1 MDKHIIVLLTRI
13 LYQVTLSKPLNI
25 LEGISISQY
34 YWAKQEKS
42 SGCALSDLLS
52 RITLKL
58 KRGHSIIMWT
68 KFYPD
73 LTTYPIKRTIVDILH
88 NTYPIYTCIHP
99 KIVYALVLCIH
110 LTKNRLSTDHLPTPS
125 CPRSYWMTPKAEKL
139 KDNCWWYDLIW
150 SF

>member
-1 MDKHIIVLLTRI
+1 MDRHIIVLLTRI

-58 KRGHSIIMWT
+58 KRGHSITTWT
-68 KFYPD
+68 KFFPV
-73 LTTYPIKRTIVDILH
+73 LTTYALKWTMGCLH
-88 NTYPIYTCIHP
+88 HTANIFKVFFTLFTCVPFSNVIPLYHLHLITASSTVEKCKHWFTVVYCNIYIFT
-99 KIVYALVLCIH
+99 L
-110 LTKNRLSTDHLPTPS
+110 
-125 CPRSYWMTPKAEKL
+125 
-139 KDNCWWYDLIW
+139 
-150 SF
+150 